1 MRDAD
6 RLVGAGET
14 EIDDPVAKKE
24 IGRARIE
31 FYADGASAYITI
43 ERERRQIIRLT
54 YSVVGDKLATDQ
66 PAYLNPQ
73 EDKISDF
80 GPVLAPVLWDNRRVL
95 QEGALRPA
103 PAELRGGLRNERK

>member
-1 MRDAD
+1 MPIASW
-6 RLVGAGET
+6 RLGNPNRRSCLE
-14 EIDDPVAKKE
+14 KKE
-24 IGRARIE
+24 VGRARVE
-31 FYADGASAYITI
+31 FYADGTSAYITI

-80 GPVLAPVLWDNRRVL
+80 GPVLASVLWDNLSVL

-103 PAELRGGLRNERK
+103 PAELRDGLRNERK